1 MKSWI
6 IIGVLISL
14 MSGAAYFYYSTTQ
27 SRIAILTENNATLTA
42 NVQTIT
48 DANEQNIQTI
58 DDLQVSYEKVQEDF
72 SRVQSEFQTVR
83 SQNNE
88 LRERLG
94 RHELDALASAK
105 PVLVERTINN
115 ASINAMRCFELLSG
129 ATLNEKERNA
139 ENERQFNSECPWIY
153 YERVSP

>member
-1 MKSWI
+1 M
-6 IIGVLISL
+6 SL

-27 SRIAILTENNATLTA
+27 SRIEILTANNATLTA

-48 DANEQNIQTI
+48 DANDQNIQTI

-72 SRVQSEFQTVR
+72 SRVQSEFQIVR

-94 RHELDALASAK
+94 RHELAALAAAK
-105 PVLVERTINN
+105 PALVERTINN
-115 ASINAMRCFELLSG
+115 ASVNAMRCFELLSG
-129 ATLNEKERNA
+129 APLNEKERNA
-139 ENERQFNSECPWIY
+139 ENERQFNPECPWIY
-153 YERVSP
+153 YDRVSP